1 MSESLQKMILDI
13 LLTGQTISVLQ
24 LSTKPVYSMYGG
36 KRISEL
42 REKGINIKDHWVI
55 EENGKRRKAYFLP
68 KSEIN
73 KLKRGTKDGKSKKRT
88 A

>member
-1 MSESLQKMILDI
+1 MILDI

-42 REKGINIKDHWVI
+42 REKGINIKDW
-55 EENGKRRKAYFLP
+55 
-68 KSEIN
+68 SESLGNNILN
-73 KLKRGTKDGKSKKRT
+73 PIFQ
-88 A
+88 